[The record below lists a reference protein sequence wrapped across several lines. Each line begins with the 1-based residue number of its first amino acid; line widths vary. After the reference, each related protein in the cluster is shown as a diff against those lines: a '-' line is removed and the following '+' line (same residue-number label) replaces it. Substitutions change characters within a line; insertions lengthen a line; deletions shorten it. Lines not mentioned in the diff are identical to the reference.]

1 MNLQEKINLL
11 LSLSNEFL
19 FVEHYTHT
27 RKDMWKIKNIFTE
40 YNEEKIVLYATDE
53 SFEKSLDA
61 AIEYI
66 SKAKE
71 KFFNN

>member
-1 MNLQEKINLL
+1 MDLQEKINSL
-11 LSLSNEFL
+11 LSLSDEFL
-19 FVEHYTHT
+19 FAEYYTHT
-27 RKDMWKIKNIFTE
+27 KKYMWKIKNIFTD
-40 YNEEKIVLYATDE
+40 YKEEKVVLFATDE

-71 KFFNN
+71 KFLNN

>member
-1 MNLQEKINLL
+1 MNLQEKIDLL

-40 YNEEKIVLYATDE
+40 YNEEKVVLYATDE
-53 SFEKSLDA
+53 PFEKSLDA

>member
-1 MNLQEKINLL
+1 MNLQEKIDLL

-27 RKDMWKIKNIFTE
+27 RKDMWKIKNIFTK
-40 YNEEKIVLYATDE
+40 YNEEKVVLYATDE
-53 SFEKSLDA
+53 PFEKSLDA
-61 AIEYI
+61 AIEHI

-71 KFFNN
+71 KFF

>member
-19 FVEHYTHT
+19 FIEYYTHT
-27 RKDMWKIKNIFTE
+27 KEYMWKIKNIFTE
-40 YNEEKIVLYATDE
+40 YSQEKVVLYATNE
-53 SFEKSLDA
+53 TFEKSLDA

-71 KFFNN
+71 KFLNN